1 MKLVRSVS
9 VMLAVFA
16 MAALGVAQSWSTSY
30 EEGLQ
35 NARAGLWV
43 EARQAFQQAAA
54 YRPEDYSGATLLPG
68 PVSER
73 RQWRSGAPYSPN
85 FMAAYSA
92 YRAAEALGPG
102 EQRSNLLKTAAQE
115 FEALLAKRQFSR
127 ETFYF
132 LNAIYV
138 ELGDTAKAQTL
149 EGTYAEAGNAGW
161 KVDTEVVAPDDL
173 AAIQQGMPAGG
184 VKTVKAGA
192 DSVDI
197 KASDLGDTAGS
208 ATGGFVA
215 PIVGRVA
222 PLATKFA
229 LVIGNSEGRLPQG
242 GLAFG
247 ADDAAHVRE
256 ALITHGGYPE
266 GNVDLVAN
274 ATSAQIL
281 ASARAMAQRVAEGNT
296 VTIFFAGVGVNLD
309 GKDYLAGIE
318 AQSATESSGMVAK
331 SELYRLF
338 MAKGAK
344 IFAFYEANR
353 PIVQGRYFGMETPLV
368 GAIAQ
373 SQATL
378 PGDTVYSSVREGKPI
393 GVYGEAMASV
403 LSEMR
408 SNRIPIL
415 EFGWQV
421 FYRIRRGD
429 TGATGGASQQTPTLP
444 VLSNMASDARF

>member
-1 MKLVRSVS
+1 M
-9 VMLAVFA
+9 AVLA
-16 MAALGVAQSWSTSY
+16 MAAIGSAQSWGTSY

-35 NARAGLWV
+35 HARAGLWI
-43 EARQAFQQAAA
+43 EARQSFQQAAA

-73 RQWRSGAPYSPN
+73 RQWRGGAPYSPN

-92 YRAAEALGPG
+92 YRAGLAMSPG
-102 EQRSNLLKTAAQE
+102 AQRSELLRTAATE
-115 FEALLAKRQFSR
+115 FDALLAKKQSSR

-132 LNAIYV
+132 LNALYV
-138 ELGDTAKAQTL
+138 ELGDTAKAQAL
-149 EGTYAEAGNAGW
+149 EGLYAEAGSLNW
-161 KVDTEVVAPDDL
+161 RIDTEVVAPEEV
-173 AAIQQGMPAGG
+173 AAISQSPSGST
-184 VKTVKAGA
+184 VKTVKAGS
-192 DSVDI
+192 DSVNI
-197 KASDLGDTAGS
+197 KAGDLGDSTS
-208 ATGGFVA
+208 ATSPSGGFAA

-222 PLATKFA
+222 PVATKFA
-229 LVIGNSEGRLPQG
+229 LVIGNSEGRISQG
-242 GLAFG
+242 GVPFAS
-247 ADDAAHVRE
+247 DDAARVRE
-256 ALITHGGYPE
+256 ALITHAGYPE

-281 ASARAMAQRVAEGNT
+281 ASARAMAQRVGEGNT
-296 VTIFFAGVGVNLD
+296 VTIFFAGIGVNLG

-318 AQSATESSGMVAK
+318 AQSPSESTGMVAK
-331 SELYRLF
+331 AELYRLF

-353 PIVQGRYFGMETPLV
+353 PIVQGRYFGMETPMV
-368 GAIAQ
+368 GAISQA
-373 SQATL
+373 QATL
-378 PGDTVYSSVREGKPI
+378 PGDTVYSGVHEGKPV
-393 GVYGEAMASV
+393 GVYGDAIASV

-408 SNRIPIL
+408 SSRVPIL

>member
-1 MKLVRSVS
+1 MKLVRRVT
-9 VMLAVFA
+9 VLLAVLA
-16 MAALGVAQSWSTSY
+16 MAAIGLAQSWSTSY

-35 NARAGLWV
+35 NARAGLWA

-73 RQWRSGAPYSPN
+73 RQWRDGAPYSPN

-92 YRAAEALGPG
+92 YRAAMVLGPG
-102 EQRSNLLKTAAQE
+102 DQRSNMLRTAAQE

-138 ELGDTAKAQTL
+138 ETGDTAKAQTL
-149 EGTYAEAGNAGW
+149 EGTYAEAGKADW
-161 KVDTEVVAPDDL
+161 RVDAEVVAPDER
-173 AAIQQGMPAGG
+173 AAIEQAAPVGN
-184 VKTVKAGA
+184 VKTVKAGT

-197 KASDLGDTAGS
+197 KAGDLADTSTS
-208 ATGGFVA
+208 ATGGFIA
-215 PIVGRVA
+215 PLVGRVA

-242 GLAFG
+242 MLPFG

-281 ASARAMAQRVAEGNT
+281 ASARAMAQRVGEGNT

-318 AQSATESSGMVAK
+318 AQSASESTGMVAK
-331 SELYRLF
+331 SELYKIF

-344 IFAFYEANR
+344 IFAFFEANR

-368 GAIAQ
+368 GAISQA
-373 SQATL
+373 QATL
-378 PGDTVYSSVREGKPI
+378 PGDTVFSSVRDGKPI

-429 TGATGGASQQTPTLP
+429 TGSTGGASQQTPTLP